1 MTASFSAGPDPQTA
15 KLAVPAL
22 TPMLNPIQD
31 YAWGSTSALAL
42 LQSRTPN
49 GGAEAELWMGAHP
62 SGASDLQLDDDQVLS
77 LPEAIERFPEAV
89 LGPDVLARFGPR
101 LPFMLKVLAIARPLS
116 VQVHP
121 NTDQARDGYRAGS
134 DGPYVDEFHKPEMLY
149 ALEPTE
155 ALIGFRSA
163 AQAGM
168 LLGRLQ
174 CGRLTGLIEMLTGI
188 TDDGTDVPPEDLP
201 DESTR
206 MHTALSTLLR
216 WPLADRAAL
225 VAEIATASGRVRA
238 AGNTDYPETF
248 GWLDRLVGL
257 HPADPMVLAPLLLD
271 LRRLSPGQT
280 VFVAAGLPHCYLS
293 GLGVEILASSDNVLR
308 AGLTSKPV
316 DVDELLRVIETRP
329 GIPYAAPPMSLSEHE
344 TGWRPDVAEFQLS
357 RVTVS
362 SAHEVAEVS
371 ADPSISG
378 PQILLCTRG
387 KVLVRAGARTVQLIS
402 GFSMFVT
409 AEADPISFSGDGE
422 IFRAAVGRLD

>member
-1 MTASFSAGPDPQTA
+1 MTASSSAGPEPQTA
-15 KLAVPAL
+15 VSAVPAL
-22 TPMLNPIQD
+22 TPMRNPIQD
-31 YAWGSTSALAL
+31 YVWGSTSALAL

-62 SGASDLQLDDDQVLS
+62 SAPSDLQLDDDQVLS
-77 LPEAIERFPEAV
+77 LPEAVSRFPEAV
-89 LGPDVLARFGPR
+89 LGPDVLAHFGPR

-121 NTDQARDGYRAGS
+121 NADQAREGYRPGATR
-134 DGPYVDEFHKPEMLY
+134 PYVDEFHKPEMLY
-149 ALEPTE
+149 ALEPIE

-163 AQAGM
+163 AQAAM

-174 CGRLTGLIEMLTGI
+174 CGRLAGLIEMLTGI
-188 TDDGTDVPPEDLP
+188 TDDGSDVPVEDLP
-201 DESTR
+201 QESVR
-206 MHTALSTLLR
+206 LHTALSTLIR

-238 AGNTDYPETF
+238 AGNIDYPEAF

-271 LRRLSPGQT
+271 LTRLSPGQT
-280 VFVAAGLPHCYLS
+280 IFVAAGLPHCYLS

-316 DVDELLRVIETRP
+316 EVDELLRVIDTRP
-329 GIPYAAPPMSLSEHE
+329 GIPRAVPPMSLSDHE
-344 TGWRPDVAEFQLS
+344 TGWRPDVTEFQLS
-357 RVTVS
+357 RVVVS
-362 SAHEVAEVS
+362 SADEVAEVA
-371 ADPSISG
+371 ADRSIVG

-387 KVLVRAGARTVQLIS
+387 KVQVRAGTRTVQLIG
-402 GFSMFVT
+402 GFSLFVT
-409 AEADPISFSGDGE
+409 AEAEPLSFSGDGE
-422 IFRAAVGRLD
+422 IFRAAAGRLD